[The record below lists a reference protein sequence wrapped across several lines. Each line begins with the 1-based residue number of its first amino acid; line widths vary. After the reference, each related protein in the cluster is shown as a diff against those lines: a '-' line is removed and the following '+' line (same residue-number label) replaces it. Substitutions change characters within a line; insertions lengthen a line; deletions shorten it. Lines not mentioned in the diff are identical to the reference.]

1 MTKMRRSLSVEELDL
16 VEFLVVEVASLS
28 SSLVVEVEVVG
39 KPVIIDSSDLPPMA
53 GDAVSLQ
60 PFPIVSPVPPSYGH
74 WVGDALCDGLRASCR
89 WHRGVLHGEA
99 T

>member
-1 MTKMRRSLSVEELDL
+1 MAKMSRSLSAEELDL

-39 KPVIIDSSDLPPMA
+39 KPVIIDSSDLPSMA

-60 PFPIVSPVPPSYGH
+60 PFPIVSPVPPF
-74 WVGDALCDGLRASCR
+74 LRSLGRRCPLR
-89 WHRGVLHGEA
+89 WP
-99 T
+99 